1 MYYGIY
7 KCRLCKEK
15 FESTGTGTKEVAFDV
30 AMRTAFGLKQKYPIH
45 PSMTEPHV
53 CKDGSFGIADF
64 LGMEYR
70 RDTEEQDVKS

>member
-15 FESTGTGTKEVAFDV
+15 FESKGTGTKEVAFDV
-30 AMRTAFGLKQKYPIH
+30 TMRTALSLKQKYPMY
-45 PSMTEPHV
+45 PSMTEPHA

-70 RDTEEQDVKS
+70 NEEQQDVKS